1 MKIIFASKNEG
12 KVREVSHILS
22 DLKIEILSLNDID
35 NSPEIIEN
43 GETFLENANLKAD
56 TVYRKYKIPAL
67 ADDSGLVV
75 EQLNGKPGIF
85 SARYAGENTTDE
97 RNNSKLINELK
108 NFPEPHKAKFVCSAV
123 YFDGENF
130 LSGYGEVRGK
140 IIDKPRGVNGFG
152 YDPLFVADGYTK
164 TMAELDVEVKNKIS
178 HRAIAFN
185 ELKNLIKSYRRSS

>member
-1 MKIIFASKNEG
+1 
-12 KVREVSHILS
+12 
-22 DLKIEILSLNDID
+22 
-35 NSPEIIEN
+35 
-43 GETFLENANLKAD
+43 LENAKLKAEA
-56 TVYRKYKIPAL
+56 VYKKYNTPTL

-123 YFDGENF
+123 YFDGEIF

-164 TMAELDVEVKNKIS
+164 TMAELDAEVKNKIS

-185 ELKNLIKSYRRSS
+185 ELKKLINLIDNENKVWHLYYSSCRLFI

>member
-1 MKIIFASKNEG
+1 MKLIFASKNEG

-22 DLKIEILSLNDID
+22 DLTAEILSLNNVN

-43 GETFLENANLKAD
+43 GKTFLENARLKAEI
-56 TVYRKYKIPAL
+56 VYQKYKIPVL

-75 EQLNGKPGIF
+75 EQLNGEPGIF
-85 SARYAGENTTDE
+85 SARYAGDNTTDE
-97 RNNSKLINELK
+97 KNNSKLLSELV

-123 YFDGENF
+123 CYDGEDF
-130 LSGYGEVRGK
+130 LSGYGEIKGK

-152 YDPLFVADGYTK
+152 YDPLFIAEGYTK
-164 TMAELDVEVKNKIS
+164 TMAELDSEVKNRIS

-185 ELKNLIKSYRRSS
+185 ELKELIKYHWRSL